1 MAAAATAAAALLLLL
16 PLLFD
21 RDSDDRSV
29 VLEMAR
35 MPPSVPSVPPS
46 VLPRDGLP
54 RDGLPRGGLPLGVV
68 PRLEDLDGEE

>member
-1 MAAAATAAAALLLLL
+1 MAAAAAAAAAALLL

-21 RDSDDRSV
+21 LDSDGKSV
-29 VLEMAR
+29 VLETAR
-35 MPPSVPSVPPS
+35 MPPSVPPS
-46 VLPRDGLP
+46 VLP